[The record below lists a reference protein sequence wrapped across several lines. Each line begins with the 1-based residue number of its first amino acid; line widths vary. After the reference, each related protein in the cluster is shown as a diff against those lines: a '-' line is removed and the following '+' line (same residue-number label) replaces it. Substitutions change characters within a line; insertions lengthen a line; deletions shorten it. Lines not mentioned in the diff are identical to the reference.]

1 MRMRFSV
8 FNTPCVKN
16 RINTLTFSWSCSY
29 TYHQSEKTLTVVVD
43 DTGLLNGV
51 CGPNDQNLKQIEELF
66 QVPVYLRGNEI
77 FFQTED
83 PALIPL
89 LGKMISEL
97 ESHTKNGHVP
107 GKDLI
112 NGIFESL
119 RQNHESGVSEGLEL
133 LKNTY
138 IEISPSRK
146 RVYPRGIHQA
156 RYIQGM
162 ERNDIAFGI
171 GPAGTGKTFLA
182 VAYALQEIFTK
193 RKRKLILTRPVVEA
207 GESLGFLPGDLAQK
221 LNPYLR
227 PLYDAMD
234 ILASYEMINRLEESR
249 VIEIAPLAYMRG
261 RSISNAIIILDEA
274 QNTTRSQMKMFL
286 TRIGEGSKA
295 LITGDITQ
303 SDLPKSQESGLLES
317 MHILGGIDGI
327 HMSHFDA
334 SDVVRHP
341 LVQKIIHAYENKS

>member
-1 MRMRFSV
+1 M
-8 FNTPCVKN
+8 
-16 RINTLTFSWSCSY
+16 
-29 TYHQSEKTLTVVVD
+29 TVVVD

-66 QVPVYLRGNEI
+66 HVPVFLRGNEI

-83 PALIPL
+83 PSVTPL
-89 LGKMISEL
+89 LSKMITEL
-97 ESHTKNGHVP
+97 EAHTKEGHIP

-112 NGIFESL
+112 TGIFESL
-119 RQNHESGVSEGLEL
+119 KSGDGTGNSENLSL
-133 LKNTY
+133 LKDKY
-138 IEISPSRK
+138 IEIPSSKK
-146 RVYPRGIHQA
+146 RVYPRGVNQA
-156 RYIQGM
+156 KYIEGM
-162 ERNDIAFGI
+162 ERNDISFGI

-182 VAYALQEIFTK
+182 VAYALQEIFSK

-234 ILASYEMINRLEESR
+234 ALVSFETISRLEESR

-261 RSISNAIIILDEA
+261 RSISNSIIILDEA
-274 QNTTRSQMKMFL
+274 QNTTKSQMKMFL

-295 LITGDITQ
+295 LVTGDLTQ
-303 SDLPKSQESGLLES
+303 SDLPKSQESGLLEAVS
-317 MHILGGIDGI
+317 LLQNIEGI
-327 HMSHFDA
+327 HMSRFDA
-334 SDVVRHP
+334 QDVVRHR
-341 LVQKIIHAYENKS
+341 LVQKIIHAYEKNS